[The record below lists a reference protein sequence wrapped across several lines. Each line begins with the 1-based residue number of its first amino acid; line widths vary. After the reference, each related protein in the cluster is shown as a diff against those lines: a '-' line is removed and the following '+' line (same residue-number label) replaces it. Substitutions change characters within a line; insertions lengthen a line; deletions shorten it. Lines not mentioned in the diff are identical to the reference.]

1 MEFDLVDFETLFK
14 IPLKNGLSKPKKIRG
29 IGYPM
34 VNMGELFKHDIIF
47 DIDMD
52 FVPMNEREKTHSY
65 LKKYDLLF
73 ARQSLTLA
81 GAGKCSIFLGESCE
95 TTYESH
101 LIRVRLDQ
109 EKCNPLFYYYYFQSQ
124 HGKSNMSNIV
134 EQVAAAGIRGS
145 DLKKLKVPYVEKSI
159 QDTIVK
165 LLYGFDEKIELNK
178 QIINNIQEITKNIFK
193 HWFINFEFPN
203 EEGQPYKSSGGNMVE
218 SEIGCIPVNWKVK
231 SLNEIATVKGGK
243 RLPKGE
249 KVQEKVTQHPYI
261 RVKDFNDRTIKRENI
276 NYISAEIHEKIK
288 NYTISSDDIYIS
300 VVGTVGITGLIPKS
314 FDGANLTENANKITV
329 TNTKISKYF
338 VLEFLNFDV
347 GKNQIHSKVVGSTQP
362 KLPLYAIKDIKIMIP
377 ENELLL
383 SKANVILEKIYS
395 EIDFL
400 QDNSQTLKAIRN
412 TLLPEILSGKIEIP
426 KNLEVE

>member
-203 EEGQPYKSSGGNMVE
+203 EEGKPYKSSGGEMVE
-218 SEIGCIPVNWKVK
+218 SE
-231 SLNEIATVKGGK
+231 L
-243 RLPKGE
+243 
-249 KVQEKVTQHPYI
+249 
-261 RVKDFNDRTIKRENI
+261 
-276 NYISAEIHEKIK
+276 
-288 NYTISSDDIYIS
+288 
-300 VVGTVGITGLIPKS
+300 GLIPAKWS
-314 FDGANLTENANKITV
+314 IVKLSNITTLLKKTFNPRKTNLTQVMHFSLPAYDKNQQPIFDDVSTIKSNKWLIEENCVIFSKMNPSTPRVWLTTINKEFFSVASSEFVVLKSESKEMNSFIYNICKSEVFNSYLTTHATGSTNSRQRVTPTVALKFSIALDDNIIKSYSKKIVGMTETIKLLNKENAHLQKIR
-329 TNTKISKYF
+329 NII
-338 VLEFLNFDV
+338 L
-347 GKNQIHSKVVGSTQP
+347 P
-362 KLPLYAIKDIKIMIP
+362 KLMTGEVKT
-377 ENELLL
+377 
-383 SKANVILEKIYS
+383 
-395 EIDFL
+395 IDV
-400 QDNSQTLKAIRN
+400 
-412 TLLPEILSGKIEIP
+412 
-426 KNLEVE
+426 VEE